1 MVALAIYTNGNILTH
16 YHQLKKK
23 SYGERELASSLKESY
38 KI

>member
-1 MVALAIYTNGNILTH
+1 MVALAIYTNTILTH

-23 SYGERELASSLKESY
+23 SYAERELASSLKESY